1 MARGWESKAV
11 EDQQQSA
18 QEREAQRARVKLT
31 EEQIVIERRRDSFLL
46 QRTRVIRELDGA
58 ASGRYR
64 ETLEQALAHL
74 ESELTSLGWKPE
86 RPAVKVKKTAAAK

>member
-18 QEREAQRARVKLT
+18 QQREQQRTRVRLT
-31 EEQIVIERRRDSFLL
+31 EEQIVIERKRDSFLL
-46 QRTRVIRELDGA
+46 QRTRVVRELEGVA
-58 ASGRYR
+58 NGRYR

-74 ESELTSLGWKPE
+74 ESELTGLGWKPE
-86 RPAVKVKKTAAAK
+86 RPVAKVKKTAAAK